1 MQELC
6 LTAVLHAGDNAKAD
20 YAGQG
25 VWNLKAAAEARK
37 FGEVHM
43 PAGSTANGEG
53 AYPPVEEW
61 CAFLTLPWS
70 CCGLFRVCFALTVLY
85 AVHSLC
91 ITLVCCNLQLSSSSL
106 LCSAAHFCR

>member
-1 MQELC
+1 VQELC

-25 VWNLKAAAEARK
+25 VWNLKAAAEARR

-61 CAFLTLPWS
+61 CAFLTLPLLWAVQS
-70 CCGLFRVCFALTVLY
+70 VLCTHCAIRRAFTVHHTCVL
-85 AVHSLC
+85 
-91 ITLVCCNLQLSSSSL
+91 
-106 LCSAAHFCR
+106 